1 MTKATGGSIGN
12 KTVDEITKGKE
23 LHHGVV
29 QKQWKVNEKP
39 NDLI

>member
-1 MTKATGGSIGN
+1 MTKAIGGSVGN